1 MRRILAS
8 AAAIAMM
15 AGTAGTAFAKDHLM
29 PADSADAF
37 GQPRADESYVIG
49 GETAKVDATGTV
61 NGVKGAGDKGID
73 TDISG
78 AAQSVVREPASP
90 PKGKPALRK

>member
-8 AAAIAMM
+8 AAAIALI
-15 AGTAGTAFAKDHLM
+15 ASTAGTAIAKDHTM

-49 GETAKVDATGTV
+49 GETAKVAAKAGTQDGSV
-61 NGVKGAGDKGID
+61 QSA
-73 TDISG
+73 
-78 AAQSVVREPASP
+78 AAQAVEREPAMPASREP
-90 PKGKPALRK
+90 AKPEPKKPTK

>member
-8 AAAIAMM
+8 AAAIALM
-15 AGTAGTAFAKDHLM
+15 AGTAGTAFAKDHTQ

-49 GETAKVDATGTV
+49 GETAKVDAKGTTD
-61 NGVKGAGDKGID
+61 GSKGID
-73 TDISG
+73 SDISG
-78 AAQSVVREPASP
+78 AAQSVERQPAAPEPKKP
-90 PKGKPALRK
+90 PRG

>member
-8 AAAIAMM
+8 AAAIALV
-15 AGTAGTAFAKDHLM
+15 AGTASIAVAKDHTM

-37 GQPRADESYVIG
+37 GQPNADENYVIG

-61 NGVKGAGDKGID
+61 GIVKFVTDKGID
-73 TDISG
+73 DSEVQTT
-78 AAQSVVREPASP
+78 AAQTIERPATRGKSP
-90 PKGKPALRK
+90 K

>member
-1 MRRILAS
+1 MRRIIAS
-8 AAAIAMM
+8 AAAITLM

-49 GETAKVDATGTV
+49 GETAAPDAKDG
-61 NGVKGAGDKGID
+61 GVEGS
-73 TDISG
+73 DIST
-78 AAQSVVREPASP
+78 AAQSVEREPASP
-90 PKGKPALRK
+90 PKGKPVPPE